1 MGRRERSTAMQRARP
16 PEDREAL
23 FARARRIA
31 GLTIGE
37 LSAALGASV
46 PALAT
51 QRKGFVGQLVEA
63 ALGASAG
70 SRAEPDFPRLGI
82 ELKTIPVS
90 PSGRPKESTF
100 VCSIALG
107 ELATTDFEDSVVWKK
122 LASVLFVPVEHG
134 DGPLE
139 GRRLGT
145 PLFWAPSAEERA
157 VLEADWDLLAG
168 RIAEGEL
175 DTITAHL
182 GEALQVR
189 PKAAHGRSR
198 RLGPAAEGGLDWTLP
213 RGFYLRARFTEVV
226 LRRALSRG
234 GSEVPR

>member
-1 MGRRERSTAMQRARP
+1 MAAGRRSPASPRKATP
-16 PEDREAL
+16 PEDLATL
-23 FARARRIA
+23 LARARRVA
-31 GLTIGE
+31 GLTVGE
-37 LSAALGASV
+37 LAAAQGVRV
-46 PALAT
+46 PAIPA

-70 SRAEPDFPRLGI
+70 SRAEPDFPALGV
-82 ELKTIPVS
+82 ELKTIPLT
-90 PSGRPKESTF
+90 PEGRPKESTF

-107 ELATTDFEDSVVWKK
+107 ELAATDFEESVVWKK
-122 LASVLFVPVEHG
+122 LSSVLFVPLEHR

-139 GRRLGT
+139 GRRLGA
-145 PLFWAPSAEERA
+145 PLLWAPSVEERA

-168 RIAEGEL
+168 RIGDGEV

-189 PKAAHGRSR
+189 PKAAHGRAR

-213 RGFYLRARFTEVV
+213 RGFYLRARFTEGV
-226 LRRALSRG
+226 LRRALAAG
-234 GSEVPR
+234 